1 MRKKVQLRVA
11 SEDQAVWFL
20 LDDNG
25 VVTSGLGVE
34 MVQVF
39 CHLSG
44 QGTYSLSK
52 SQLKKYGELQW
63 EGTLRLLR
71 QQSTFKRPLRE
82 AARKKRKTTKKTTGR
97 RAKLQKAA
105 EAFAV
110 IVDDSFD

>member
-1 MRKKVQLRVA
+1 MRKKVQLKVT
-11 SEDQAVWFL
+11 EDDRAVWFL

-25 VVTSGLGVE
+25 VVTQGPGVE

-44 QGTYSLSK
+44 QGNYTLSK
-52 SQLKKYGELQW
+52 KQLKKYEELKW

-71 QQSTFKRPLRE
+71 QQSTYRRSAGEVSK
-82 AARKKRKTTKKTTGR
+82 RKKQKTANKRKE
-97 RAKLQKAA
+97 KLQKAA

-110 IVDDSFD
+110 VIDDSFD